1 MDFKELLQFI
11 DKQDGKLIKSY
22 ESGHDKEKRV
32 LARAVKLA
40 EETGE
45 LCSEALSYNKNQR
58 QEKLDNHSANSL
70 ANEVADVII
79 TTMLLA
85 KTTDVDIETALKNKI
100 EKINKR
106 FENI

>member
-1 MDFKELLQFI
+1 MEFQELLQFI
-11 DKQDGKLIKSY
+11 EKQDGKLTRSY

-58 QEKLDNHSANSL
+58 QDKLDKHDIDSL
-70 ANEVADVII
+70 GGEVADVLI
-79 TTMLLA
+79 TTLLLA
-85 KTTDVDIETALKNKI
+85 KTMDVDIKTALKNKI